1 MVSLDRLFHRDMVLL
16 LVATVGAL
24 ANYALMLPVAPLWAA
39 EGGASEALVG
49 TITGAMMAT
58 TVLTQLSM
66 GWIFRVATLRQMIL
80 IGSLLLAAAT
90 PFYIA
95 STAVASLVL
104 ISGVRGVGFALV
116 VVAGAALAAELA
128 PAGKLA
134 TATGVYGVAAGLP
147 NVVALPAGVW
157 LAQTWGFTPM
167 FITASVLAV
176 LAVPLAFAIS
186 GGRSH
191 AGSGSGSGHL
201 PMRTWAK
208 FLAPTAVFAATAVAL
223 GGATTF
229 VPIAVP
235 DPGVA
240 TLSLF
245 SLSALMVLGRLL
257 AGRIG
262 DRVSAGRLLLPAAVL
277 SAVGMLGVA
286 LTTGP
291 EAGVLTVVAA
301 AVFGLGFGA
310 VQNDSLVTV
319 MTRAGSKG
327 LGSASTVWNIAYDG
341 GVGIGAVLLGVVVAA
356 SSYTWGFVVLAVAIA
371 ALAPV
376 AFRLRGASAASP
388 GGAAGVIDG
397 DR

>member
-1 MVSLDRLFHRDMVLL
+1 MTASADRLLHRDMVLL
-16 LVATVGAL
+16 LVATVGGL

-49 TITGAMMAT
+49 TITGAMMAA
-58 TVLTQLSM
+58 TVLTQLAM
-66 GWIFRVATLRQMIL
+66 GRIFAVVTLRQMIVA
-80 IGSLLLAAAT
+80 GSLLLAMAT
-90 PFYIA
+90 PFYLA
-95 STAVASLVL
+95 SAAVVPLVA
-104 ISGVRGVGFALV
+104 ISAVRGVGFALV
-116 VVAGAALAAELA
+116 VVAGAAMAAELA

-157 LAQTWGFTPM
+157 LAQTWGFAPM
-167 FITASVLAV
+167 FLTASVLAL

-186 GGRSH
+186 GGRTRPER
-191 AGSGSGSGHL
+191 GSTGHL

-235 DPGVA
+235 DPGTA
-240 TLSLF
+240 TAALF
-245 SLSALMVLGRLL
+245 ALSALMVLGRVT

-262 DRVSAGRLLLPAAVL
+262 DRVSAGRLLLPAAGL
-277 SAVGMLGVA
+277 SALGMLGVA
-286 LTTGP
+286 LTTGT
-291 EAGVLTVVAA
+291 EAGALTVLAA

-319 MTRAGSKG
+319 MTRAGRNG
-327 LGSASTVWNIAYDG
+327 LGTASTVWNIAYDG
-341 GVGIGAVLLGVVVAA
+341 GVGIGAVVLGVVVAGA
-356 SSYTWGFVVLAVAIA
+356 GYPWGFVVLALAIA

-376 AFRLRGASAASP
+376 AYRLGRTPPAPDPDA
-388 GGAAGVIDG
+388 
-397 DR
+397 